1 MVGRVWTMSVTTLNG
16 REFELKV
23 ELTPAQLQQIDE
35 HLLLKDLSVGQPVTR
50 TLRSLYFDTPDHR
63 LRDAGLSLRVRS
75 DGTNWVQTIKSAT
88 NVGGNGVSHPVQ
100 LETSVGAPQPDLNA
114 IEDPKLRRRVMRL
127 ASGSVLEPAFETVV
141 KRTARHLHTKDGE
154 LELALDQGVV
164 RAGMTEQP
172 LCEAELELKAG
183 APESLLD
190 VATKLFADG
199 PLRLAESS
207 KAERGYDLLVGRSGT
222 APSPMRAD
230 DVELAGNATCRDA
243 LAHFVGSATRQ
254 ILANRPVVLETDD
267 PEGAH
272 QLRIGL
278 RRLRSALRA
287 FRPLIDTAATR
298 EMDHH
303 AKVLAQS
310 VGALR
315 DADVFIDDIYAS
327 AAGAIKGYAGLQPLK
342 EALRAHRLR
351 KREHARAALQ
361 GNHWSALRLYLALWP
376 NAIETRPALDCSA
389 SAFADDA
396 LHRAWK
402 KVAKKGK
409 HIATLSE
416 EERHRMRK
424 LLKKLRYTVEFF
436 GSLYKKDDV
445 RPFVK
450 GLKQLQDVFGYVN
463 DVKTARQVESIVE
476 QHCRESR
483 ECHRAAGYVLGWHQ
497 ANAVACWQRAQDGW
511 DQLTKAERFWR

>member
-1 MVGRVWTMSVTTLNG
+1 MSVTTSNG
-16 REFELKV
+16 RELELKV
-23 ELTPAQLQQIDE
+23 ELTHHQLQQIDE
-35 HLLLKDLSVGQPVTR
+35 HRLLKDLSVGQPVTR
-50 TLRSLYFDTPDHR
+50 TLRSIYFDTPDHR
-63 LRDAGLSLRVRS
+63 LRDAGVSLRVRS

-88 NVGGNGVSHPVQ
+88 HVGNGVSHPVQ
-100 LETSVGAPQPDLNA
+100 LEACVEAPEPDLKA
-114 IEDPKLRRRVMRL
+114 IDDPKLRRQVRRL

-141 KRTARHLHTKDGE
+141 KRTARQLHTKDGE
-154 LELALDQGVV
+154 LELALDEGVV
-164 RAGMTEQP
+164 RAGRTEQP
-172 LCEAELELKAG
+172 LCEAELELKSG

-207 KAERGYDLLVGRSGT
+207 KAERGYDLLVGRTGA
-222 APSPMRAD
+222 APSPVRAA
-230 DVELAGNATCRDA
+230 DVGLAGDATCRNA
-243 LAHFVGSATRQ
+243 LALFVRSASQQ
-254 ILANRPVVLETDD
+254 ILANGPVVLETDD

-287 FRPLIDTAATR
+287 FRPLINTAATR

-303 AKVLAQS
+303 AKVLARAI
-310 VGALR
+310 GELR
-315 DADVFIDDIYAS
+315 DADVFIDDIYAPV
-327 AAGAIKGYAGLQPLK
+327 AGAVKGHPGLQPLK
-342 EALRAHRLR
+342 AALQAHRLR
-351 KREHARAALQ
+351 KREDARAALQ
-361 GNHWSALRLYLALWP
+361 GKHWSALRLYLALWP
-376 NAIETRPALDCSA
+376 ETIEACSALDRSV
-389 SAFADDA
+389 SVFADDA

-409 HIATLSE
+409 HLATLSE
-416 EERHRMRK
+416 EDRHSMRK

-436 GSLYKKDDV
+436 GSLHKQGDV

-463 DVKTARQVESIVE
+463 DVKTARQLESIVE

-483 ECHRAAGYVLGWHQ
+483 ECHRAAGYALGWHQ

-511 DQLTKAERFWR
+511 DHLTKAERFWR